1 MRKEWRKKIHL
12 QEKNLKEKNLQ
23 QIKWLIYEGKI
34 AELQGEGQINKKK
47 TPQNYEEKI
56 VKCMLL

>member
-1 MRKEWRKKIHL
+1 MEKKKNTFPRKK
-12 QEKNLKEKNLQ
+12 LKRKKKANLQ

-34 AELQGEGQINKKK
+34 AELQREGQINKKK
-47 TPQNYEEKI
+47 TPRNYEEKI

>member
-1 MRKEWRKKIHL
+1 MEKKNTFTRKK
-12 QEKNLKEKNLQ
+12 LKRKKKANLQ

-47 TPQNYEEKI
+47 SLEIMKKKI

>member
-1 MRKEWRKKIHL
+1 MEKKNTFTRKK
-12 QEKNLKEKNLQ
+12 LKRKKKANLQ

-47 TPQNYEEKI
+47 TLEIMKKKI

>member
-1 MRKEWRKKIHL
+1 MKKNTFTRKK
-12 QEKNLKEKNLQ
+12 LKRKKKANLQ

-47 TPQNYEEKI
+47 TLEIMKKKI

>member
-1 MRKEWRKKIHL
+1 MEKKNTFTRKK
-12 QEKNLKEKNLQ
+12 LKRKKFTAN
-23 QIKWLIYEGKI
+23 KMVNFKKKI